1 MSTPTVS
8 KTDIA
13 INKTTAFI
21 SNKRIRNFVFL
32 ILSFVSILG
41 INAILPAVEGDSHYT
56 ANAIDVTYGEYQ
68 DMLEEN
74 EHYRLTWAS
83 EQRILLYKVNYIL
96 DHPELTESEKMTVE
110 VPSTFTV
117 KVYTKFF
124 FEHQFWYISTVT
136 SIGSSLIL
144 FYSLFNYLIN
154 VLKEK
159 HPKYLE
165 LEDELNKAVKQSLD
179 PVSFEPWMEDTFNKR
194 RKIQQHISNVRYK
207 LDVLEHRTS
216 YKRKKKLR
224 PYFNYLKEKEANTT
238 VMTIYEPDLGK
249 LSWRDRRYIE
259 KKERLLDM
267 LSQEYID
274 NNVVGGKVKYFKYIY
289 PGFVSNGENSIGKTT
304 DNYSL
309 LKTDAKQISSDAGS
323 KVAISFITTILF
335 AVLTTVTAIASYEQ
349 APLWIII
356 SIISK
361 LAPLLFQ
368 CVLAVNYSNTFM
380 DVHLIG
386 NLISRRSI
394 FLLYLAD
401 MKGVEANAK
410 TH

>member
-1 MSTPTVS
+1 MGVS
-8 KTDIA
+8 HETKTDKI
-13 INKTTAFI
+13 IGRTT
-21 SNKRIRNFVFL
+21 SLMGNKRIRSFVFL
-32 ILSFVSILG
+32 LLSFVSILG
-41 INAILPAVEGDSHYT
+41 INAVLPAIEGDSHYT
-56 ANAIDVTYGEYQ
+56 ANAIDVTYVEYL
-68 DMLEEN
+68 DMHRDN

-83 EQRILLYKVNYIL
+83 EQRILLYRINYVL
-96 DHPELTESEKMTVE
+96 DHPELTEAEKMTVPIPD
-110 VPSTFTV
+110 VFAV

-124 FEHQFWYISTVT
+124 FEHPFWYISTIT

-144 FYSLFNYLIN
+144 FYSLFNYLIS

-159 HPKYLE
+159 HTKYLE
-165 LEDELNKAVKQSLD
+165 LEEELTKAVKESLD
-179 PVSFEPWMEDTFNKR
+179 PVTFEPWMEESFNRR
-194 RKIQQHISNVRYK
+194 RKIQQHIANTRYK
-207 LDVLEHRTS
+207 LDVLEHHTR
-216 YKRKKKLR
+216 YKRKRKLR
-224 PYFNYLKEKEANTT
+224 PYFDYLKEKEANTT
-238 VMTIYEPDLGK
+238 VMTVYEPQLGK
-249 LSWRDRRYIE
+249 LSWRDKRYIE

-267 LSQEYID
+267 LTPEYIE
-274 NNVVGGKVKYFKYIY
+274 NNVIGGRVKYFKYIY
-289 PGFVSNGENSIGKTT
+289 PGFVNNGENSIGKTT

-309 LKTDAKQISSDAGS
+309 LKTDAKQISSDAGN
-323 KVAISFITTILF
+323 KIFISFITTVLF
-335 AVLTTVTAIASYEQ
+335 AVLTTVTAIAAYEQ

-401 MKGVEANAK
+401 TKGVEANAK